1 MTEPSET
8 TSLIAVNGRR
18 NESNESG
25 CRHGTNHT
33 DGNPDKFTYSGRTTV
48 MLCGVFIIFFQ
59 FADIL
64 RFAPSLQL
72 LELAY
77 CRNYYSKHNP
87 GLIDHAGHV
96 PEHFC
101 KLRDIQEHLS
111 STRAWLGFVEGLVG
125 LVLVIPYGHLSERKG
140 GCFVAALNLLG
151 YALSSAWILMIC
163 FFWKTFPIDL
173 IVVSPML
180 RAVGGGAPVSS
191 AVILAI
197 VANAAPT
204 SKRSSVFFLMGA
216 AEILTEMIM
225 PVVSTTFL
233 SKGFVYTPIFLGFVF
248 EGLALVAI
256 CKVPLDTG
264 VKHSQVA
271 PVTNIPQSNNQN
283 LPTARV
289 GDADIERPGFLSSM
303 LQEGQILND
312 AKVVILLGC
321 FALVKVGRPMLEML
335 VQYMSKRY
343 GWSFARVSSLLVN

>member
-111 STRAWLGFVEGLVG
+111 STRAWLGFVEGVVG
-125 LVLVIPYGHLSERKG
+125 S
-140 GCFVAALNLLG
+140 
-151 YALSSAWILMIC
+151 
-163 FFWKTFPIDL
+163 
-173 IVVSPML
+173 
-180 RAVGGGAPVSS
+180 RA
-191 AVILAI
+191 
-197 VANAAPT
+197 
-204 SKRSSVFFLMGA
+204 
-216 AEILTEMIM
+216 
-225 PVVSTTFL
+225 
-233 SKGFVYTPIFLGFVF
+233 Y
-248 EGLALVAI
+248 
-256 CKVPLDTG
+256 
-264 VKHSQVA
+264 
-271 PVTNIPQSNNQN
+271 
-283 LPTARV
+283 
-289 GDADIERPGFLSSM
+289 
-303 LQEGQILND
+303 
-312 AKVVILLGC
+312 
-321 FALVKVGRPMLEML
+321 
-335 VQYMSKRY
+335 
-343 GWSFARVSSLLVN
+343 